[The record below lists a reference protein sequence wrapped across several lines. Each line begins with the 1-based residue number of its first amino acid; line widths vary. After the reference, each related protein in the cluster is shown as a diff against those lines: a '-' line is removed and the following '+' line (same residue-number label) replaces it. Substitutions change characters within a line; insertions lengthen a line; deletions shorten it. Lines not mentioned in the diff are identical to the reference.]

1 MSSSAA
7 GVHAIAA
14 TMTTVPAVGVQR
26 YAWLLLAFPVF
37 GALVLI
43 CGGRRTDRWGH
54 LLGVPMPIASLVYGV
69 IAFFDML
76 SYPAAERSRDLHM
89 FTWIAVG
96 GFHVDATCCSTRCR

>member
-26 YAWLLLAFPVF
+26 YAWLMLAFPVF

-43 CGGRRTDRWGH
+43 CGGRRTNRWGTCS
-54 LLGVPMPIASLVYGV
+54 AWRC
-69 IAFFDML
+69 
-76 SYPAAERSRDLHM
+76 RSRR
-89 FTWIAVG
+89 W
-96 GFHVDATCCSTRCR
+96 STA